1 MSYISAIENERYIFM
16 NICKSLNEMVID
28 RKYRLNSDKLVL
40 YDLNV
45 IDRLF
50 TEYVDSKQSLPFK
63 LELVKN
69 ISGVSYEGNPDNTFN
84 VVVLIHLGSNARGFE
99 SFVSNFVTHS
109 TQKIDSD
116 STKLLEKM
124 GGDYDPRTKYIFI
137 HRSESRKNDGIPNLN
152 IFYYKHVCFN
162 ITRHVDQPL
171 FVLLRKAIERD
182 QTRINQIYETYNLTS
197 SKVQTAEMK
206 ITDPVAQWFGA
217 STDDIFVL
225 YRKRNPTDM
234 NSMHIMNSHIFNKDD
249 LDLDK
254 IVIDADVEF
263 RIVTKFAIKK
273 GQKRRF

>member
-1 MSYISAIENERYIFM
+1 MSYISAIENERPIFM
-16 NICKSLNEMVID
+16 NICKSLNEMVIN
-28 RKYRLNSDKLVL
+28 RKYRLNSDKLIL
-40 YDLNV
+40 YDLHE
-45 IDRLF
+45 IDQLF
-50 TEYVDSKQSLPFK
+50 TAYVDNKQSSPFQ
-63 LELVKN
+63 LGLVKN
-69 ISGVSYEGNPDNTFN
+69 ISGVSYEGNPDNTFS
-84 VVVLIHLGSNARGFE
+84 VVVFIHLGSTARGFE

-109 TQKIDSD
+109 TQKFDSD
-116 STKLLEKM
+116 SSKIIDKM
-124 GGDYDPRTKYIFI
+124 NYYDPRTKYIFI

-162 ITRHVDQPL
+162 ITRHIDQPL
-171 FVLLRKAIERD
+171 FVLLRKVIERD
-182 QTRINQIYETYNLTS
+182 QTRINQIYETYNLSS

-217 STDDIFVL
+217 LTDDIFVL

-234 NSMHIMNSHIFNKDD
+234 NSMYIMNEHIIDKDN
-249 LDLDK
+249 LDLDE